1 MTRTR
6 RNRTRNR
13 AAAIVA
19 AALVLGAAQAVQQY
33 EDGWTYYTSIDGY
46 THWLYLSAHEAEV
59 RTPYGVLTTAAWP
72 GQRPPSIGAACREAA
87 GEADRQGAALDM
99 YFIMSAHPEE
109 PIPGTFS
116 LRSVW
121 WWLTGT
127 EPEPRTY
134 PTTVRIGSS
143 RFESTFKLPP
153 VRYLEPDAEIPL
165 EPEATAREL
174 LAAAGPPL
182 VFEATGRTEIEASFR
197 VPEGYHGRLRQMIEA
212 CPVTRPDGPGGGR
225 RTSR

>member
-6 RNRTRNR
+6 RAPNR
-13 AAAIVA
+13 AGAIVA
-19 AALVLGAAQAVQQY
+19 ASLALGAAQAAVQQY

-46 THWLYLSAHEAEV
+46 THWLYLSAAEVEV

-87 GEADRQGAALDM
+87 GEPDRRGVALDM
-99 YFIMSAHPEE
+99 YFIMSAHPYE
-109 PIPGTFS
+109 PIPSTLS

-127 EPEPRTY
+127 EPGARTY
-134 PTTVRIGSS
+134 PTTVRLGSS

-153 VRYLEPDAEIPL
+153 VRYLEPDAVIPL
-165 EPEATAREL
+165 DPEAAATEL
-174 LAAAGPPL
+174 LSATEPPL
-182 VFEATGRTEIEASFR
+182 VFEATGRTEIKARFRPPEA
-197 VPEGYHGRLRQMIEA
+197 YLKRLRQMIEA
-212 CPVTRPDGPGGGR
+212 CP
-225 RTSR
+225 